1 MCGGTERLSIEAEAF
16 HNFFWRLQRRKEID
30 EIACM

>member
-16 HNFFWRLQRRKEID
+16 HNFFFGDYKGE
-30 EIACM
+30 EKK